1 MLDYSRE
8 MANLPHKQLDEHT
21 HCKQGEMTM
30 QDTKERL
37 KALQTALDNEAWE
50 RNFYLKHSER
60 TNHPLGKSMFKTIA
74 EDESE
79 HYQRILELQRKLEEA
94 GKWPDDLPL
103 VVKETPIRS
112 VLKKVVE
119 AVGTGAQADSDDVE
133 AVKIAIEFETKGEK
147 FYQALHDSVE
157 DPKEKF
163 FFGMLADLEREH
175 RISLEDTLEYFQD
188 PEGWFR
194 MKERHHLDGA

>member
-1 MLDYSRE
+1 
-8 MANLPHKQLDEHT
+8 
-21 HCKQGEMTM
+21 M

-163 FFGMLADLEREH
+163 FFGMLAGLEREH